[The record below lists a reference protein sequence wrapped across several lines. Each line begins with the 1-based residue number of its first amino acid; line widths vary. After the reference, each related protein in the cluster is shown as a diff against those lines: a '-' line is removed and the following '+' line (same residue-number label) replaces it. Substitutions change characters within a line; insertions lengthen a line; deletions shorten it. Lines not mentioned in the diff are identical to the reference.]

1 MNPFLKAFFEKRSS
15 LRLRALWAADPVSAG
30 LREAQGLPQRALA
43 PGTREHA
50 RLLRLHSGSTLL
62 LPLNNFVLPLSA
74 KAPKGTAAAL
84 PGPGHCPGLPAPEQ
98 AAGSWGNSLL
108 AAGGGTGTLPLSE
121 VTATS
126 SHEPRERGARK
137 TGPFQP
143 PSRHLHDVPEL
154 TMPPTLSRRSQIL
167 DAPIPVMTP

>member
-1 MNPFLKAFFEKRSS
+1 MNLFLKAFFEKRSS

-43 PGTREHA
+43 PGAREHA

-74 KAPKGTAAAL
+74 KASKRTAAAL
-84 PGPGHCPGLPAPEQ
+84 PRQPGPGHCPGLPAPEQ

-126 SHEPRERGARK
+126 SQEPRERGTRK
-137 TGPFQP
+137 TGPF
-143 PSRHLHDVPEL
+143 
-154 TMPPTLSRRSQIL
+154 
-167 DAPIPVMTP
+167 